1 MFGPPFLGLRRHLVP
16 VPMALVRHAAGRD
29 ARRMRAGLGFMSLD
43 HHRVRD
49 FVVTDLP
56 RAGCALGPDAIA
68 AGTGLPRARVDEVVA
83 DLERHLTFLYRT
95 DGERVDWAYPVTV
108 DATPHRLTFSTGER
122 LNAP

>member
-1 MFGPPFLGLRRHLVP
+1 MFGPPFLGFLRHLLP
-16 VPMALVRHAAGRD
+16 VPMRLVRLAVGRD
-29 ARRMRAGLGFMSLD
+29 ARRMRAGLAFMSPD

-49 FVVTDLP
+49 FVVSELP
-56 RAGCALGPDAIA
+56 RSGHALGPDAIA
-68 AGTGLPRARVDEVVA
+68 AGTGVPRARVDEVVA

-95 DGERVDWAYPVTV
+95 GGQEVDWAYPVTV